1 MPELEEHKLL
11 HAFLEESEELLEKL
25 NQALLELE
33 KEPANL
39 ELVHEIFRLTHSL
52 KSESALIGF
61 GNLSELAHRLEDVFE
76 RIRSGALTLRQDL
89 LDVIFSAADLIHE
102 MVSRITRGEGDED
115 VDFHSLLGELARLA
129 GIPRPEERAA
139 STGEAGEAGEARG
152 APSGAAP
159 GAGSFRLSPLELVR
173 VRDAQ
178 ERGESFYELA
188 FRPEGEP
195 LMKYPRAYL
204 VLNNLEQ
211 ATNVLKT
218 VPDLD
223 EPAEE
228 ESFTQVRI
236 LFSSDLGQREL
247 ARCFDVDQV
256 SGVEL
261 RRLPEGFWQK
271 AAAGPAEPAAEG
283 APPAEAFGE
292 AEAARGPVER
302 SSVRVDTRKLDE
314 LWQLVGELVHCR
326 ARYSL
331 LAGGLASEERL
342 ELERLTD
349 SLDRITSQMQQA
361 VMQTR
366 MVPISVLFNKFP
378 RLVRDLSRKLGKNV
392 ELELLGRETEIDRSL
407 VEALSE
413 PLTHLIRNSLDHG
426 LETVEERLALG
437 KQATGRVTISAQQR
451 GGKIV
456 VEVSDDGQGLDFER
470 IRRRAQA
477 APEATDEE
485 LTGYIFLPGFSTRE
499 DVTELSGRGVGL
511 DVVATRIKEKLK
523 GEVLVASSPG
533 EGMRT
538 TIILPLTLTILHSLI
553 VRVRQSFYAIPMQDI
568 EETLQ
573 VEPASLRRPLHE
585 APERL
590 PYGGGDVAAVRL
602 GSLLDSSRPEE
613 AASELAG
620 VIVQMRG
627 RSVCLLV
634 DEVQEEQDV
643 VVKPIAELLNPK
655 HLFSGVTVLGDGRIA
670 FLLDTARVIEL
681 AE

>member
-1 MPELEEHKLL
+1 MMPEVEEHKLL

-25 NQALLELE
+25 SQALLELE
-33 KEPANL
+33 KEPENL
-39 ELVHEIFRLTHSL
+39 QLVHEIFRLTHSL

-61 GNLSELAHRLEDVFE
+61 NNLSELAHRLEDVFE
-76 RIRSGALTLRQDL
+76 RIRSGALTLRQEL
-89 LDVIFSAADLIHE
+89 LDVILSAADLIHE

-115 VDFHSLLGELARLA
+115 VDFRSLLGELARLA
-129 GIPRPEERAA
+129 GIPRAEERAA
-139 STGEAGEAGEARG
+139 SPGEARE
-152 APSGAAP
+152 AASGAAP
-159 GAGSFRLSPLELVR
+159 AAGYFRLSPLELAR

-178 ERGESFYELA
+178 DRGESFYELA
-188 FRPEGEP
+188 FRPEGEA

-211 ATNVLKT
+211 TANVLKT

-223 EPAEE
+223 EPAED

-236 LFSSDLGQREL
+236 LFSSELGKTEL

-256 SGVEL
+256 SGIEL
-261 RRLPEGFWQK
+261 RRLPEGFWQRS
-271 AAAGPAEPAAEG
+271 AGPA
-283 APPAEAFGE
+283 APPAEGVPPAEALGE
-292 AEAARGPVER
+292 AEATRGRVER

-407 VEALSE
+407 VEALSD

-437 KQATGRVTISAQQR
+437 KPATGRVTISAQQR

-456 VEVSDDGQGLDFER
+456 VEVSDDGKGLDFER

-523 GEVLVASSPG
+523 GEVLVSSSPG
-533 EGMRT
+533 AGLLT

-573 VEPASLRRPLHE
+573 VEPASLRRPLSE

-590 PYGGGDVAAVRL
+590 PYGGADVAAVRL
-602 GSLLDSSRPEE
+602 ESLLDSSRPAET
-613 AASELAG
+613 ASELHG
-620 VIVQMRG
+620 VVLQQRG
-627 RSVCLLV
+627 RNVCLLV
-634 DEVQEEQDV
+634 DEVEEEQDV

-655 HLFSGVTVLGDGRIA
+655 HLFSGVSVLGDGRIA
-670 FLLDTARVIEL
+670 FLLDTARVVEL
-681 AE
+681 TE

>member
-1 MPELEEHKLL
+1 MMPEVEEHKLL

-25 NQALLELE
+25 SQALLELE
-33 KEPANL
+33 KEPENL

-76 RIRSGALTLRQDL
+76 RVRSGALTLRQEL
-89 LDVIFSAADLIHE
+89 LDVILSAADLIHE
-102 MVSRITRGEGDED
+102 MVSRIARGEGDEG
-115 VDFHSLLGELARLA
+115 VDFRSLLGELARLA
-129 GIPRPEERAA
+129 GIPRAEERAE
-139 STGEAGEAGEARG
+139 SPGEARE
-152 APSGAAP
+152 AASGAVP
-159 GAGSFRLSPLELVR
+159 GAGSFRLSSRELAR

-211 ATNVLKT
+211 TANVLKT
-218 VPDLD
+218 TPELD
-223 EPAEE
+223 EPAED

-236 LFSSDLGQREL
+236 LFSSELGEREL

-261 RRLPEGFWQK
+261 RRLPEGFWQR
-271 AAAGPAEPAAEG
+271 ASAGPAAPAAEG

-292 AEAARGPVER
+292 AEAARGRVER

-331 LAGGLASEERL
+331 LAGGLPSEERL

-437 KQATGRVTISAQQR
+437 KPATGRVTISAQQR

-456 VEVSDDGQGLDFER
+456 VEVSDDGKGLDFER

-523 GEVLVASSPG
+523 GEVLVSSSPG
-533 EGMRT
+533 AGLLT

-573 VEPASLRRPLHE
+573 VEPASLRRPLPE
-585 APERL
+585 LPERL

-602 GSLLDSSRPEE
+602 ESLLDSSRPVE
-613 AASELAG
+613 AASELHG
-620 VIVQMRG
+620 VVLQQRG
-627 RSVCLLV
+627 RNVCLLV
-634 DEVQEEQDV
+634 DEVEEEQDV

-655 HLFSGVTVLGDGRIA
+655 HLFSGVSVLGDGRIA
-670 FLLDTARVIEL
+670 FLLDTARVVEL
-681 AE
+681 TE

>member
-1 MPELEEHKLL
+1 MPEVEEHKLL
-11 HAFLEESEELLEKL
+11 YAFLEESEELLEKL
-25 NQALLELE
+25 SQALLELE

-61 GNLSELAHRLEDVFE
+61 NNLSELAHRLEDVFE
-76 RIRSGALTLRQDL
+76 RIRSGALTLRQEL
-89 LDVIFSAADLIHE
+89 LDVILSAADLIHE
-102 MVSRITRGEGDED
+102 MVSRITRGEGDEG
-115 VDFHSLLGELARLA
+115 VDFRSLLGELARLA
-129 GIPRPEERAA
+129 GIPRADERATSPEQA
-139 STGEAGEAGEARG
+139 REAA
-152 APSGAAP
+152 SGAVPA
-159 GAGSFRLSPLELVR
+159 AGSFRLSSVELAR

-178 ERGESFYELA
+178 ERGESFYELT

-211 ATNVLKT
+211 AANVLKT
-218 VPDLD
+218 APDLD
-223 EPAEE
+223 EPADDD
-228 ESFTQVRI
+228 SFAQVRI
-236 LFSSDLGQREL
+236 LFSSELGEAEL
-247 ARCFDVDQV
+247 VRCFDVDQV

-261 RRLPEGFWQK
+261 RRLPEGFWGR
-271 AAAGPAEPAAEG
+271 AAAGPAAPAGGAEG

-292 AEAARGPVER
+292 AETARGRVEKT
-302 SSVRVDTRKLDE
+302 SVRVDTRKLDE
-314 LWQLVGELVHCR
+314 LWQLVGELVHCK

-331 LAGGLASEERL
+331 LAGGLPSEERA

-392 ELELLGRETEIDRSL
+392 ELELHGRETEIDRSL

-437 KQATGRVTISAQQR
+437 KPATGRVTISAQQR

-456 VEVSDDGQGLDFER
+456 VEVSDDGKGLDFER
-470 IRRRAQA
+470 IRLRAQA

-511 DVVATRIKEKLK
+511 DVVATRVKENLK

-533 EGMRT
+533 AGLLT

-553 VRVRQSFYAIPMQDI
+553 VRVRQAFYAIPMQDI

-573 VEPASLRRPLHE
+573 VEPATLRRPLPE

-590 PYGGGDVAAVRL
+590 LRGGEDVAAVRL
-602 GSLLDSSRPEE
+602 EALLDASRPAE
-613 AASELAG
+613 AASELHG
-620 VIVQMRG
+620 VILRQKG
-627 RSVCLLV
+627 RNVCLLV

-643 VVKPIAELLNPK
+643 VVKPIADLLNPK
-655 HLFSGVTVLGDGRIA
+655 HWFSGVSVLGDGRIA
-670 FLLDTARVIEL
+670 FLLDTARIVKLTE
-681 AE
+681 